1 MRPAALLAA
10 AGIALAIGHALA
22 EPISVR
28 DDSGERV
35 FLQAPARRVITL
47 APSLTELMFAVGA
60 GARLVGV
67 DSASDYP
74 SEARALPRIGDA
86 AGIDLERVIWLRPD
100 LVLRWSSGNKP
111 ADLERLR
118 KLSIPVF
125 SSEPRMLDDV
135 PRNLRMLGALV
146 DSQPVAH
153 AQALAFERRLAEIR
167 VRYAHQRTLS
177 VFVAIWHQPL
187 MTVNGAH
194 LVSDVLRTC
203 NARNVFADLQALA
216 GPVSLERLLVANPDA
231 IVNATGSDEDLAG
244 SQRLRSLY
252 ALQAGSVL
260 RVDPD
265 ELTRATPRILD
276 ATEQVCA
283 WLERLRG

>member
-1 MRPAALLAA
+1 
-10 AGIALAIGHALA
+10 
-22 EPISVR
+22 
-28 DDSGERV
+28 
-35 FLQAPARRVITL
+35 
-47 APSLTELMFAVGA
+47 MFAVGA

-74 SEARALPRIGDA
+74 NEARGLPRIGDA

-100 LVLRWSSGNKP
+100 LVLHWSSGNKP

-135 PRNLRMLGALV
+135 PRSLRVLGALV
-146 DSQPVAH
+146 DSQATAE
-153 AQALAFERRLAEIR
+153 AQARAFERRLAEIR
-167 VRYAHQRTLS
+167 VRYAQGRTLS
-177 VFVAIWHQPL
+177 VFVAIWYQPL

-216 GPVSLERLLVANPDA
+216 GPVSLERLLAANPHA
-231 IVNATGSDEDLAG
+231 IVNATGSDEDIAG
-244 SQRLRSLY
+244 SQRLRALH
-252 ALQAGSVL
+252 ALQAGRIL
-260 RVDPD
+260 RIDPD